1 MNEKKNSLAEIDDE
15 DERIEELQQLIWRLP
30 IEHVEMLRILTKHFQ
45 NVALKCQDNKMDVY
59 NLAVVLGPSIM
70 RVSTPRFS
78 SLDVSLKFSSFLVT
92 PRRRHERPA

>member
-78 SLDVSLKFSSFLVT
+78 SPDVSLKFSSFLVT